1 MRDHGNG
8 RRSKE
13 KQFRAGFL
21 LPVFLCMQINF
32 AREMS
37 GKEAVPQTL
46 ILLNSIKT
54 SSNNIIIVFNH
65 I

>member
-1 MRDHGNG
+1 MEEEARKSN
-8 RRSKE
+8 
-13 KQFRAGFL
+13 FV
-21 LPVFLCMQINF
+21 PVSSF
-32 AREMS
+32 MS
-37 GKEAVPQTL
+37 SFVCKSILQERCLEEAVPQTL